1 MNYSNRGTTH
11 CSVLF
16 CFIFCI
22 IAFINFGQANAQNR
36 NSTWC
41 FGDSAGINFSNINN
55 PITFSTALDSR
66 GSCVSISDTSG
77 SLHFYANTRATVPG
91 NTTLVWNKLH
101 QLMLNGDSVVGGGW
115 YRELV
120 ITPAP
125 DSDSLFY
132 LFSAGVTSSF
142 GFYYSIIDMSQDG
155 GNGAV
160 VVKNVQLQSTNFF
173 AADGITAIKHGNGRD
188 WWVVV
193 RQLDPA
199 NNEYFWYLVS
209 PSGVTLD
216 HTQNIGDI
224 VYANAIR
231 IEPSN
236 DGSKIAV
243 LCNKGFTA
251 VYDFNRCDGLLTNEH
266 ILEQD
271 YIVSSGDS
279 FPWYWSCTF
288 SPNNQLLY
296 VNAIPFS
303 FTTKPNGY
311 LYQYN
316 LNDPDP
322 VATRILL
329 DSTDVPESGRWVKLA
344 PDGKIY
350 VATIYEQPT
359 FFPYPYPD
367 SVYNSINMN
376 LGVINSPDSLGAG
389 CDFQPYSFYLGGK
402 RTYGCLPNNPNY
414 ELGALVGSSCD
425 TLVSLTEPN
434 SLPATLSTYYHS
446 GWEKAFINAQNL
458 KGHVYKLQI
467 YDLFG
472 QLIYKTEGNFQPP
485 YFTKEISLTGSASGT
500 YIVRLETEKETL
512 TEKLLIVK

>member
-1 MNYSNRGTTH
+1 M
-11 CSVLF
+11 L
-16 CFIFCI
+16 IF
-22 IAFINFGQANAQNR
+22 FSSLLHGQNQN
-36 NSTWC
+36 SIWC
-41 FGDSAGINFSNINN
+41 FGDSSGIDFTNINN
-55 PITFSTALDSR
+55 PLAFSTALDSR

-77 SLHFYANTRATVPG
+77 NLLFYANTRATLPG

-101 QLMLNGDSVVGGGW
+101 QLMLNGDSVVGQGW

-120 ITPAP
+120 ITPFP
-125 DSDSLFY
+125 GTDSLYY
-132 LFSAGVTSSF
+132 LFSAGVTSVY
-142 GFYYSIIDMSQDG
+142 GFYYSIIDMSQNG

-160 VVKNVQLQSTNFF
+160 VVKNVQLQSANFF
-173 AADGITAIKHGNGRD
+173 AADGISAIKHGNGRD

-251 VYDFNRCDGLLTNEH
+251 VYDFNRCDGLLTNEQ

-296 VNAIPFS
+296 VNSIPFS

-322 VATRILL
+322 VATRFLI
-329 DSTDVPESGRWVKLA
+329 DSTSIPEDGYWVKLA

-350 VATIYEQPT
+350 VACGYQQPT

-367 SVYNSINMN
+367 SVYNYINMN
-376 LGVINSPDSLGAG
+376 LGVINSPDSLGAA

-414 ELGALVGSSCD
+414 ELGALTGSPCD
-425 TLVSLTEPN
+425 TLVSLFETN
-434 SLPATLSTYYHS
+434 TTYVTISVYYHP

-458 KGHVYKLQI
+458 KGHVYRMQL
-467 YDLFG
+467 YNLFG

-485 YFTKEISLTGSASGT
+485 YFTKEITLTGSASGT
-500 YIVRLETEKETL
+500 YIVRLETDKETV
-512 TEKLLIVK
+512 TGKLRITK